1 MTANRAA
8 PNPTR
13 MCVRK
18 PAGWSVSSRSPP
30 SNPARALASKRRRTR
45 SACDGTKG
53 LCLGLTVNMWR
64 DSLAVPLDVVAP
76 LLPGGRS
83 MRCPWCGYP
92 DDKVVD
98 SRSAE
103 GGASVR
109 RRRECFRCGR
119 RFTTFERLEEV
130 SLSVVKR
137 DGSKEPFDRSK
148 VVAGVMKA
156 IKNRPVSEKHVSQLV
171 DRVEEKLRR
180 KAPVVTTQ
188 EVGVEV
194 LTLLRRLDDVAY
206 LRFASVYKDFQELTD
221 FERELGILLPKR
233 EPAGSAD
240 DRRRTRS
247 SRARAKH

>member
-1 MTANRAA
+1 
-8 PNPTR
+8 
-13 MCVRK
+13 
-18 PAGWSVSSRSPP
+18 
-30 SNPARALASKRRRTR
+30 
-45 SACDGTKG
+45 
-53 LCLGLTVNMWR
+53 
-64 DSLAVPLDVVAP
+64 
-76 LLPGGRS
+76 

-130 SLSVVKR
+130 TLSVVKR

-240 DRRRTRS
+240 DRGRTRS
-247 SRARAKH
+247 SRSRAKR